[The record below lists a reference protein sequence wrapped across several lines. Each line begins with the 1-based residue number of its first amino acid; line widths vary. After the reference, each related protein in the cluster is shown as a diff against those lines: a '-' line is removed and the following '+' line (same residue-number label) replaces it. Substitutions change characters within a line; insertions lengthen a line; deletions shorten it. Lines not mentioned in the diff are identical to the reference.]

1 MFRVFA
7 QNSELFRT
15 DENNIVPNITGII
28 YINNTEE
35 NEVNEIDIRNNLQ
48 PKFPNLTFFFKH
60 VKSAF
65 TAKFL
70 LMDADEGEDGTY
82 TLIGS

>member
-7 QNSELFRT
+7 DTNSNLFRT
-15 DENNIVPNITGII
+15 DETNKVPNITGTIFV
-28 YINNTEE
+28 NNTTA
-35 NEVNEIDIRNNLQ
+35 VNEIDIRNNLQ
-48 PKFPNLTFFFKH
+48 PKFPHLTFFFAN
-60 VKSAF
+60 VNEAY

-70 LMDADEGEDGTY
+70 LMDADEGENGTY